1 MNGSSYTGNIR
12 FMLYSAMRVGEARY
26 LQFCDLECLEH
37 TNELEH
43 DNVEVIANENVRPL
57 RLKISVDGKTGK
69 PEMVANEQIRL
80 SVFYLHKLAKNMLK
94 TRVAYEEGS
103 DIWESDTHLFGL
115 ADETVT
121 TIFEVG
127 FKELLIATG

>member
-1 MNGSSYTGNIR
+1 
-12 FMLYSAMRVGEARY
+12 MLYSAMRVGEARY

-57 RLKISVDGKTGK
+57 RIKISVDGKIGK
-69 PEMVANEQIRL
+69 REIVANEQIRS
-80 SVFYLHKLAKNMLK
+80 SVFYLYKLAKNALK
-94 TRVAYEEGS
+94 TRGAYEEGS
-103 DIWESDTHLFGL
+103 NMWENYTHLFGR

-127 FKELLIATG
+127 FKELLIAAGRGGIRPFVQSG

>member
-26 LQFCDLECLEH
+26 LQFCDLKYLEH

-43 DNVEVIANENVRPL
+43 DNVEVIANENLRPR

-69 PEMVANEQIRL
+69 REIVDNEQIRP
-80 SVFYLHKLAKNMLK
+80 SVFYLYKLPKM
-94 TRVAYEEGS
+94 R
-103 DIWESDTHLFGL
+103 
-115 ADETVT
+115 
-121 TIFEVG
+121 
-127 FKELLIATG
+127 

>member
-1 MNGSSYTGNIR
+1 MY
-12 FMLYSAMRVGEARY
+12 
-26 LQFCDLECLEH
+26 LEH

-69 PEMVANEQIRL
+69 PEMVANEQIRP

>member
-1 MNGSSYTGNIR
+1 
-12 FMLYSAMRVGEARY
+12 
-26 LQFCDLECLEH
+26 
-37 TNELEH
+37 
-43 DNVEVIANENVRPL
+43 VRPL

-69 PEMVANEQIRL
+69 PEMVANEQIRP

-115 ADETVT
+115 ADEIVT